1 MEKAKTERNY
11 GIDLL
16 RIFAMMMIVL
26 LHVINQGGV
35 LNATAGNVVN
45 HLIARFLVTTAYGA
59 VNCYALVSG
68 YVGVYSKHRHSSLMQ
83 LYLQVIFYTV
93 AMTSVFY
100 FLSSDKIGM
109 RSFLNAFLPVSNES
123 YWYFTAY
130 FGMYF
135 FAPFLNKMILSLS
148 KREAKTLIITIIMV
162 LSVIPCVSQKDVFK
176 SAWGYSMIWLCA
188 LYLFGGCIKITESE
202 RKINKKTAFVIFII
216 CIFITYASTFLDG
229 INKYTFLLTYTSPT
243 VLISAVALLV
253 LFSQLKFK
261 EGFKKVIS
269 FFSPLAFG
277 VYLIHTEPHVWNE
290 VLLGRFSYLGN
301 KNPALFIMIIFAIIF
316 AIWFACSM
324 IDYVRLKIFKLLHIK
339 KWCTS
344 MDCKLEKISSSIL
357 R

>member
-1 MEKAKTERNY
+1 
-11 GIDLL
+11 
-16 RIFAMMMIVL
+16 
-26 LHVINQGGV
+26 
-35 LNATAGNVVN
+35 
-45 HLIARFLVTTAYGA
+45 
-59 VNCYALVSG
+59 
-68 YVGVYSKHRHSSLMQ
+68 
-83 LYLQVIFYTV
+83 
-93 AMTSVFY
+93 
-100 FLSSDKIGM
+100 
-109 RSFLNAFLPVSNES
+109 
-123 YWYFTAY
+123 
-130 FGMYF
+130 
-135 FAPFLNKMILSLS
+135 
-148 KREAKTLIITIIMV
+148 
-162 LSVIPCVSQKDVFK
+162 
-176 SAWGYSMIWLCA
+176 MIWLCA

>member
-1 MEKAKTERNY
+1 MADNTQKRNY
-11 GIDLL
+11 GVDLL
-16 RIFAMMMIVL
+16 RIVAMIMVVS

-35 LNATAGNVVN
+35 LNATSGNIVN
-45 HLIARFLVTTAYGA
+45 HLIARFLLATAYGA

-68 YVGVYSKHRHSSLMQ
+68 YVGIYSKHRYSNLMQ
-83 LYLQVIFYTV
+83 LFLQVVFYTV
-93 AMTSVFY
+93 TISGIFY
-100 FLSSDKIGM
+100 FFNPDKIGM

-135 FAPFLNKMILSLS
+135 FAPFLNKMLLSLS
-148 KREAKTLIITIIMV
+148 KKEAKSLIITIIIIF
-162 LSVIPCVSQKDVFK
+162 SVIPCVFQKDVFK

-188 LYLFGGCIKITESE
+188 LYLFGGCVKITEPE
-202 RKINKKTAFVIFII
+202 RKTNKKNAFLVFLI
-216 CIFITYASTFLDG
+216 CIFITYASTFLNG

-243 VLISAVALLV
+243 VLISAAALLV
-253 LFSQLKFK
+253 LFSQFKFK
-261 EGFKKVIS
+261 EAFKKAIS

-277 VYLIHTEPHVWNE
+277 VYLIHTEPHVWNG